1 MNLLTAFKNCKP
13 KKVKLAFTQAGIEYV
28 SSLGESEHE
37 YIYSEILNFSEW
49 FNDPLSATFSLL
61 CKQGSSV
68 SVAFFFFDSAQSKLD
83 SKIFPSN
90 QMISFCPPEGTVY
103 FRVALRVYGP
113 AEDLLIA
120 MLTGDNDTVLALM
133 TKYNSFNQSPLRP
146 EKFTYSEIQPLIFL
160 ETLFCDTESNASAIQ
175 KYLSYFKGLLGLIAK
190 QQYRNF
196 IWLIHISSD
205 KGRAID
211 EIRKIVERLNLNR
224 NTVINIYDHP
234 AGGYQN
240 EHETHIDRLRRPNS
254 SYPELR
260 EKIFDNALEAAGIDL
275 GEIAPDQIVVRIA
288 IDDDDFVSPHYFTK
302 IAELA
307 AQQAPELNDET
318 PQAVIGINR
327 VWITHLT
334 PGGNSV
340 VHDVKFS
347 RMMTG
352 CKFSVARG
360 IIPLTP
366 YAIYERFEAVQN
378 SAVREIPHKIFSLDK
393 PIFSYNRHG
402 GNYSNQN
409 KKSYYDEHIA
419 THQFKDHQELLEFI
433 ENF

>member
-1 MNLLTAFKNCKP
+1 MNLLTTFKNCKP
-13 KKVKLAFTQAGIEYV
+13 KKVNLNFTDNGIEFI
-28 SSLGESEHE
+28 SCLGESEHE
-37 YIYSEILNFSEW
+37 YLYSEILTFSEW
-49 FNDPLSATFSLL
+49 FNDPESATFSLL
-61 CKQGSSV
+61 CKEGTSV
-68 SVAFFFFDSAQSKLD
+68 SAAFFYFDASQSKLD

-90 QMISFCPPEGTVY
+90 QMVSFSPPEGTVY

-120 MLTGDNDTVLALM
+120 MPTGDTNTVLALM
-133 TKYNSFNQSPLRP
+133 TKFNSFNHSPLKA
-146 EKFTYSEIQPLIFL
+146 EKILYSELQPLILL
-160 ETLFCDTESNASAIQ
+160 ETLFCDTESNTSAIA
-175 KYLSYFKGLLGLIAK
+175 KYLSYFKGLIGLIAK

-196 IWLIHISSD
+196 IWFIHISSD

-211 EIRKIVERLNLNR
+211 EVRKIIERLDLQKNA
-224 NTVINIYDHP
+224 VINIYDHP
-234 AGGYQN
+234 VGGYNN

-254 SYPELR
+254 TYPELR
-260 EKIFDNALEAAGIDL
+260 EKIFDDALATAGINRAD
-275 GEIAPDQIVVRIA
+275 IDADQILVRVA
-288 IDDDDFVSPHYFTK
+288 IDDDDFVSPHYFSK

-307 AQQAPELNDET
+307 SQQALELNEDT

-340 VHDVKFS
+340 VHDVNFS

-352 CKFSVARG
+352 CKFSVSRG

-366 YAIYERFEAVQN
+366 YALYERFDAVQN
-378 SAVREIPHKIFSLDK
+378 IAGRVIPHKVCTLDK

-419 THQFKDHQELLEFI
+419 TYQFKDHRALMEFI
-433 ENF
+433 ENH